1 MHIRYLKIM
10 FASLSGFMALIYV
23 IQNLANIDAAH
34 QAILYVMSGAD
45 HVAYQNTFAFYSEN
59 ALLAWAAVILI
70 CGCELTA
77 GGLMLKGALNMW
89 KNRSGDNSDF
99 SASMK
104 LAQIGAGIGVFVW
117 LGLFGVL
124 GAALFQM
131 WQTQA
136 GGTSMNGAFQY
147 FVTCAITLIF
157 LCQNSEN

>member
-10 FASLSGFMALIYV
+10 FAALTGFMALIYV
-23 IQNLANIDAAH
+23 IQNFANFDVAH
-34 QAILYVMSGAD
+34 QTILYVMSGAEQT
-45 HVAYQNTFAFYSEN
+45 VYQNTFAFYSDN
-59 ALLAWAAVILI
+59 ALLAWIALIII
-70 CGCELTA
+70 CGCELAA

-89 KNRSGDNSDF
+89 KNRSGDSNDF

-117 LGLFGVL
+117 LGLFGVF

-131 WQTQA
+131 WQTQIGEA
-136 GGTSMNGAFQY
+136 SMNGAFQY

-157 LCQNSEN
+157 LCQNSK